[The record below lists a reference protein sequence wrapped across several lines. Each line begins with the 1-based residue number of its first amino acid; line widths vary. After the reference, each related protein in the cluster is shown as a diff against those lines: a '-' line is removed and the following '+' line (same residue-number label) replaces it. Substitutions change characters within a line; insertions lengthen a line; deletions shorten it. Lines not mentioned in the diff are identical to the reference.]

1 MVVVVGGPS
10 SEKLGSDIAKML
22 DLPYINL
29 ESKVFPDDESYMKF
43 PEEISEDD
51 LIVIQSCFPKQDKRL
66 MELLFILDT
75 AKEFGVK
82 NLNVVIPYLPYARQ
96 DKRFRAGE
104 VVSNRSIGNLLYT
117 IGTDLLL
124 TVDAHQEESLKEFK
138 MRSLSISAMPL
149 LAEHLKSMTLSD
161 PCIIAPDKG
170 AANHAETISSIL
182 KTNCTF
188 FEKQRDRITGKV
200 ETSKKDLDF
209 HGKDIVIIDDMIS
222 TGGTIANVSK
232 IAKNCGA
239 EKIVAA
245 CTHALLVGNAE
256 EKMRDSGI
264 TDIITTDTVPNQFCK
279 ISVAPIIAET
289 LRKFIEL

>member
-10 SEKLGSDIAKML
+10 SEKLGSDIAKKL

-29 ESKVFPDDESYMKF
+29 ESKVFPDDESYLKF
-43 PEEISEDD
+43 PEEFREDE

-66 MELLFILDT
+66 MELLFIVDT
-75 AKEFGVK
+75 AKESGVK

-96 DKRFRAGE
+96 DKKFRVGE

-117 IGTDLLL
+117 VGTDLLL
-124 TVDAHQEESLKEFK
+124 TIDVHQDESFKEFK
-138 MRSLSISAMPL
+138 MRSLNISAMPL
-149 LAEHLKSMTLSD
+149 LAEHLKSMSLSN

-170 AANHAETISSIL
+170 AMGHAEVISSIL
-182 KTNCTF
+182 KTDCTF
-188 FEKQRDRITGKV
+188 FEKQRDGITGKV
-200 ETSKKDLDF
+200 ETIEKDLDF
-209 HGKDIVIIDDMIS
+209 RGKDIVIIDDMIS

-239 EKIVAA
+239 EKIIAA

-256 EKMRDSGI
+256 EKMRNSGVTEI
-264 TDIITTDTVPNQFCK
+264 VTTDTVPNRFCK
-279 ISVAPIIAET
+279 ISVAPIIVDT
-289 LRKFIEL
+289 LRKFVEI